1 MKDIKPIKRSKQL
14 ISLSKEH
21 HDALLFIWKIRQ
33 GLKNN
38 TSISV
43 IADYIK
49 WFWQNHLVE
58 HFEQEEK
65 VLLPH
70 LPKSDK
76 LSSQLLAEHS
86 LIRSMLSK
94 EFEKNSLTEFAD
106 NLEKHVRFEEREFFP
121 HVEKTV
127 STDQLEEIAKQL
139 NAPPQCDTSWEN
151 EFWKNPGSPAY

>member
-1 MKDIKPIKRSKQL
+1 MKDFKPIKRSKQL

-38 TSISV
+38 TPLSTIT
-43 IADYIK
+43 DYVK

-70 LPKSDK
+70 LPKVDT
-76 LSSQLLAEHS
+76 LSTQLLAEHT
-86 LIRSMLSK
+86 LIRSMLAK
-94 EFEKNSLTEFAD
+94 EFNNNSISEFAD
-106 NLEKHVRFEEREFFP
+106 FLENHVR
-121 HVEKTV
+121 
-127 STDQLEEIAKQL
+127 
-139 NAPPQCDTSWEN
+139 
-151 EFWKNPGSPAY
+151 